1 MRMSDW
7 SSDVCSSDLCKS
19 QTPRPGPGRKGAS
32 ARRSALFAHPHL
44 LPADEGDA
52 AGHAEL
58 LAAFEQFD
66 LRLVGL
72 ALGRIEHGAAV
83 PLVAVLLQ
91 APEDGHAL
99 HGLVLVGALALV
111 AGRVGAAV
119 GLQRS
124 EEHTSE
130 LQSLM
135 RISNAVFCWKKK
147 TKH

>member
-1 MRMSDW
+1 MRISGW
-7 SSDVCSSDLCKS
+7 SSDVCSSDL
-19 QTPRPGPGRKGAS
+19 GPWRKGAS

-119 GLQRS
+119 GLQD
-124 EEHTSE
+124 
-130 LQSLM
+130 L
-135 RISNAVFCWKKK
+135 
-147 TKH
+147 